1 MRKKIKLLILF
12 FFCFLLKAVSQ
23 NTNLDSILD
32 AQLKAK
38 NQNSIQRIEATFK
51 TSRLI
56 DGHTVET
63 TQAGVLDLKVSHRF
77 GQLNQGFYNMFGFD
91 VASMRIGV
99 DYGITN
105 RFTIGGGRS
114 TFEKQYDGFL
124 KYRLL
129 WQSEGKKNIPVSVT
143 LLSSVMLETDTLAL
157 KTEKKISV
165 SPSFANKFSYAY
177 QVLVARKF
185 SSKFSLQLAPTLIHE
200 NIVDSSFN
208 PNDIFAIGGG
218 ARFKLT
224 PRSGIN
230 IEYYY
235 VLPGTKLP
243 GTYNTFS
250 IGYEI
255 ETGGHVFQLHFTNS
269 TGMTERSFI
278 AENQGRWSKGDIH
291 FGFNISRVF
300 TIKKPKEIKM

>member
-1 MRKKIKLLILF
+1 MQKLTGLLF
-12 FFCFLLKAVSQ
+12 LFSIIGFTKAISQ
-23 NTNLDSILD
+23 DVNLDSLVDLQI
-32 AQLKAK
+32 KAK
-38 NQNSIQRIEATFK
+38 NQNKTQYTEATFK

-77 GQLNQGFYNMFGFD
+77 GRLNEGFYNMFGFD
-91 VASMRIGV
+91 VASMRIGM

-105 RFTIGGGRS
+105 RLTVGGGRS

-129 WQSEGKKNIPVSVT
+129 WQSEGKNKMPVSLTV
-143 LLSSVMLETDTLAL
+143 LSSIMFETDTTAL
-157 KTEKKISV
+157 KSEKKI
-165 SPSFANKFSYAY
+165 PAKPRTTDKLSYAY
-177 QVLVARKF
+177 QLLISRKF
-185 SSKFSLQLAPTLIHE
+185 NPNFSLQIAPTMIHE
-200 NIVDSSFN
+200 NIVDSVFN
-208 PNDIFAIGGG
+208 PNDLFAIGAG

-224 PRSGIN
+224 QRSSIN
-230 IEYYY
+230 LEYYY
-235 VLPGTKLP
+235 QLPGTKLP

-255 ETGGHVFQLHFTNS
+255 ETGGHVFQLHLSNS
-269 TGMTERSFI
+269 TGMTERTFI
-278 AENQGRWSKGDIH
+278 AENSGRWSKGDIH

-300 TIKKPKEIKM
+300 TIKKQKALKM

>member
-1 MRKKIKLLILF
+1 MKKNNALFFLLCILF
-12 FFCFLLKAVSQ
+12 WADARSQ
-23 NTNLDSILD
+23 DVNLDSMLD
-32 AQLKAK
+32 VQMKAK
-38 NQNSIQRIEATFK
+38 NKNTTQYTEATFK

-77 GQLNQGFYNMFGFD
+77 GTLNDGFYNMFGFD

-105 RFTIGGGRS
+105 RFTVGFGRS

-129 WQSEGKKNIPVSVT
+129 WQSEGRHNMPVSLT
-143 LLSSVMLETDTLAL
+143 LLSSVMFETDTNAL
-157 KTEKKISV
+157 KTEKKINV
-165 SPSFANKFSYAY
+165 RPATADKFSYAY
-177 QVLVARKF
+177 QILIARKF
-185 SSKFSLQLAPTLIHE
+185 NPKLSLQLAPTLIHE

-208 PNDIFAIGGG
+208 PNNLWAIGAG

-224 PRSGIN
+224 QHSSIN
-230 IEYYY
+230 VEYYY
-235 VLPGTKLP
+235 QLPGSKLP

-269 TGMTERSFI
+269 TGMTERTFI
-278 AENQGRWSKGDIH
+278 AENTGRWSKGDIH

-300 TIKKPKEIKM
+300 TIKKSKQPKL